1 MDVRID
7 GPTIKKK
14 NKEEGEDKEEDYS
27 IKKKAKIKK
36 KII

>member
-14 NKEEGEDKEEDYS
+14 NKEEAEDKEEVED
-27 IKKKAKIKK
+27 KEEE
-36 KII
+36 